1 MLRKQFHNFLTLFNT
16 TTLNNSKLFLFISFN
31 SYSKVIK
38 IGTLHLKKKKKKT
51 PRTYKKTQRE
61 KAYTLFPDWHHRVKK
76 KKEKKKK
83 TSTATH
89 FTVGR
94 ANGPIIFHDA
104 LTSLLLSFLSATI
117 VSQLDR
123 AKQRWKTSL
132 LDPPYILAMNFGVVI
147 TQATT
152 WNRDDLVIDREMLLF
167 YPILSHHRSV
177 EANRSLLKKKI
188 VFHACKVEIP
198 NHSGLQVFW
207 IINTMQIERGLA
219 INDKRWGR
227 LLIGCVRWVD
237 RIISRNMEL
246 TMSMV
251 IERLYV
257 RVYVRSVR
265 EDRSFFFQLL
275 FCNFSSHVRRRS

>member
-38 IGTLHLKKKKKKT
+38 IGTLHLKKKKKT

-61 KAYTLFPDWHHRVKK
+61 KSLYFVPRLTSSHVKK
-76 KKEKKKK
+76 KKKKKKK

-94 ANGPIIFHDA
+94 ANGPVIFHDA

-132 LDPPYILAMNFGVVI
+132 LDPPYTLAMNFGVVI

-167 YPILSHHRSV
+167 YPILSHHRSI
-177 EANRSLLKKKI
+177 EANRSLLKK
-188 VFHACKVEIP
+188 
-198 NHSGLQVFW
+198 
-207 IINTMQIERGLA
+207 
-219 INDKRWGR
+219 
-227 LLIGCVRWVD
+227 
-237 RIISRNMEL
+237 
-246 TMSMV
+246 
-251 IERLYV
+251 
-257 RVYVRSVR
+257 
-265 EDRSFFFQLL
+265 RSFFTR
-275 FCNFSSHVRRRS
+275 VK

>member
-16 TTLNNSKLFLFISFN
+16 TTLNNSKLFLFISFK

-38 IGTLHLKKKKKKT
+38 IGCIASQKKKKT
-51 PRTYKKTQRE
+51 PRIYKKTQRE
-61 KAYTLFPDWHHRVKK
+61 KSLYFVPRLTSSCKEKK
-76 KKEKKKK
+76 RKKKKK

-94 ANGPIIFHDA
+94 ANGPVIFHDA

-132 LDPPYILAMNFGVVI
+132 LDPPYTLAMNFGVVI

-177 EANRSLLKKKI
+177 EANRSLLKK
-188 VFHACKVEIP
+188 
-198 NHSGLQVFW
+198 
-207 IINTMQIERGLA
+207 
-219 INDKRWGR
+219 
-227 LLIGCVRWVD
+227 
-237 RIISRNMEL
+237 
-246 TMSMV
+246 
-251 IERLYV
+251 
-257 RVYVRSVR
+257 
-265 EDRSFFFQLL
+265 RSFFTRVKWKYRITVDYKCFE
-275 FCNFSSHVRRRS
+275 